1 MSGKQAII
9 FELPCPYCGKHEFT
23 ICPSI
28 LTGQIPAEI
37 AHLVFKN
44 VMCGH
49 CQSTFAEAVMV
60 NPTRNVQQQN
70 LYANA
75 NRQYAGAVA

>member
-28 LTGQIPAEI
+28 LTGQIPANV

-44 VMCGH
+44 VMCQA
-49 CQSTFAEAVMV
+49 CQATFAEAVMV
-60 NPTRNVQQQN
+60 DPARNAQQHN
-70 LYANA
+70 LYASA
-75 NRQYAGAVA
+75 PRQYAGAVA

>member
-9 FELPCPYCGKHEFT
+9 FALPCPYCGKHEFT

-37 AHLVFKN
+37 AHLVFKS
-44 VMCGH
+44 VMCEV
-49 CQSTFAEAVMV
+49 CQATFAEAVMID
-60 NPTRNVQQQN
+60 PTRNAQQRH
-70 LYANA
+70 LYASA